1 MEHTVRGRF
10 APSPSGRMHLG
21 NVSCALLAWL
31 SVRAQKGTMV
41 LRMEDLDPDRCR
53 PEYAALLL
61 EDLQWLGLDWDEG
74 PLAGGP
80 DEPYAQSACTPLY
93 EDALSRLSAKGLLYP
108 CWCTRAQRLA
118 AAAPHGPERRSG
130 SCPCRCLTEEERQ
143 EKRKERPP
151 AWRVA
156 VPDETVTFRDGLQ
169 GQVSQNLRR
178 DCGDF
183 LLRRSDGVC
192 AYQLAVTVDDG
203 RMGITEVVRGRDL
216 LDSTPRQIF
225 LLRELGYAT
234 PRYIHTPLLLS
245 GDGRRLS
252 KRDKDLDLGALRS
265 VTTAEKLVGD
275 LAFRLG
281 LTRKVYPVTPGEL
294 AADFDW
300 SLVRKD
306 DLVMK

>member
-1 MEHTVRGRF
+1 MRGRF

-31 SVRAQKGTMV
+31 SVRTRKGTMV

-80 DEPYAQSACTPLY
+80 DGPYAQSACTPLY

-118 AAAPHGPERRSG
+118 AAAPHGPERPEG
-130 SCPCRCLTEEERQ
+130 SCPCRCLTGEERE
-143 EKRKERPP
+143 EKRKERRP

-156 VPDETVTFRDGLQ
+156 VPNETISFRDGLQ
-169 GQVSQNLRR
+169 GEVSQNLRR

-225 LLRELGYAT
+225 LLRELGYEP

-252 KRDKDLDLGALRS
+252 KRDRDLDLGALRG
-265 VTTAEKLVGD
+265 VTTAEKLVGE

-281 LTRKVYPVTPGEL
+281 LIRKAYPVTPGEL
-294 AADFDW
+294 VSGFDW

-306 DLVMK
+306 DLTVK